1 MFLFDANWHQ
11 ILLKL
16 ESVMLITLKFRK
28 WVKPKNVSFVILVLQ
43 FCLIFGQQ
51 KVIII
56 DPGHGGKDTGA
67 IGANTIQEKDVA
79 LSIAKEIIRLNKT
92 LLNNEFDMYSTRYKD
107 TLISLSDR
115 SRLAK
120 SLKADVFVS
129 LHCNA
134 SNTSSKGMD
143 VYVHNS
149 NNNEENSKKSIGM
162 GLSILEESTL
172 KLGFKKRGVQFA
184 NFQVLRENI
193 AFRPSILIE
202 MGFVTNP
209 DEADYFLKPKNIRA
223 MALVILIGLYN
234 CLNTGL

>member
-1 MFLFDANWHQ
+1 M
-11 ILLKL
+11 IL
-16 ESVMLITLKFRK
+16 MLH
-28 WVKPKNVSFVILVLQ
+28 

-51 KVIII
+51 QLIII

-67 IGANTIQEKDVA
+67 IGLNKVQEKDVV
-79 LSIAKEIIRLNKT
+79 LNIAKEIIRLNET
-92 LLNNEFDMYSTRYKD
+92 LLNDKFDMYSTRYKD

-120 SLKADVFVS
+120 GLNADVFIS

-143 VYVHNS
+143 VYVHNTQTE
-149 NNNEENSKKSIGM
+149 EENLKKSIGM
-162 GLSILEESTL
+162 GLSILEESTQ

-193 AFRPSILIE
+193 TSRPALLIE

-209 DEADYFLKPKNIRA
+209 DEADYFLKPQNIRA
-223 MALVILIGLYN
+223 MALTILMGLYN
-234 CLNTGL
+234 YLNT